1 MRVVVTASRHIRDGA
16 PIREELE
23 SLREYA
29 GMTSVAQGG
38 ARGGD
43 HHALAWAVNAG
54 FPHKTY
60 AVDEMIDGP
69 WPAAGVRRNDRM
81 LDCFKPDLVLAFPQP
96 GSRGT
101 WRCIESASARGIRIV
116 IVPLGTNA

>member
-1 MRVVVTASRHIRDGA
+1 MRVVVTASRHIQDGA
-16 PIREELE
+16 PIREELDV
-23 SLREYA
+23 A
-29 GMTSVAQGG
+29 MGQGMTEMAQGG

-43 HHALAWAVNAG
+43 RHAFMWAVEMD

-60 AVDEMIDGP
+60 RVDEMIDGR
-69 WPAAGVRRNDRM
+69 WPAAGPRRNERM

-101 WRCIESASARGIRIV
+101 WRCIESAVKRGIRVI
-116 IVPLGTNA
+116 IVPLGASA

>member
-1 MRVVVTASRHIRDGA
+1 MRVVVTASRHIRDGS

-23 SLREYA
+23 SLREHG
-29 GMTSVAQGG
+29 GMTEVAQGG

-43 HHALAWAVNAG
+43 RHALRWAVDAG

-60 AVDEMIDGP
+60 SVDHMIDGE
-69 WPAAGVRRNDRM
+69 WPGAGPQRNERM

-101 WRCIESASARGIRIV
+101 WRCIESAAVRGIRII
-116 IVPLGTNA
+116 IVPLGVNA

>member
-1 MRVVVTASRHIRDGA
+1 MRVVVTASRHIRDGH

-23 SLREYA
+23 SLREHG

-43 HHALAWAVNAG
+43 RHALMWAVNAG

-60 AVDEMIDGP
+60 KVDTMIDGP

-81 LDCFKPDLVLAFPQP
+81 LDSFKPDLVLAFPQP
-96 GSRGT
+96 SSRGT
-101 WRCIESASARGIRIV
+101 WRCIESAVARGIRVI
-116 IVPLGTNA
+116 IVPLETGA